1 MYFRRKNFYQ
11 KSGKIFFFWN
21 TFMIV
26 DWKNFTAVYAYQMLK
41 GNCRKKNLTTCERK
55 ISSYKPALRTPL
67 QNISG
72 SCFCICDAL
81 HGLFFKGR
89 YQSFCFIDISKHSGK
104 FQLLTCVILKIL
116 KKFHCTKFRLKWEK
130 NWSKVGTI

>member
-1 MYFRRKNFYQ
+1 
-11 KSGKIFFFWN
+11 
-21 TFMIV
+21 
-26 DWKNFTAVYAYQMLK
+26 MLK

-55 ISSYKPALRTPL
+55 ISSYKPALRTHFL

-116 KKFHCTKFRLKWEK
+116 KKFYCTKFRLSGRKIGQK
-130 NWSKVGTI
+130 LAQFKFFIFHLNYQKQRYLVIHCAKYN